1 MIVKKGMGKT
11 MKEKKKFIAVLEEY
25 KQLFT
30 DFFCEP
36 KLRSVK
42 VTRSFAI
49 GEKEKILPTFTLE
62 KNEFQNKGGVNFAI
76 NFINLWYISD
86 MKKDGKKIKIY
97 SHDFLV
103 GIFYL
108 PKQIQLEF
116 LITWINQPYLNMV
129 DIHAIWF
136 YSKVEKEKEK
146 KDYELKVLPK
156 REGSLRVRI
165 KIRTRDYKKNIER
178 ILFYGKIY
186 SYLEIIFEEEVGS
199 VPLCINGLYLFGVS
213 RIELDEE
220 HIELFLR
227 RKKEQS
233 QKEYR
238 ISIWYEEKRIEIYK
252 KYEIIYLVCPLGDDN
267 DTDMDTDMKFLSTK
281 ENLRLGHSIYR

>member
-1 MIVKKGMGKT
+1 

-30 DFFCEP
+30 DFFCDP
-36 KLRSVK
+36 NPRCVK

-49 GEKEKILPTFTLE
+49 GEKNEILPTFTLE

-76 NFINLWYISD
+76 NSINLRDISD
-86 MKKDGKKIKIY
+86 MKKDGKKIKFY

-108 PKQIQLEF
+108 PKQIQ
-116 LITWINQPYLNMV
+116 ITFPIYFVNLPYLNV
-129 DIHAIWF
+129 VYINAIWF
-136 YSKVEKEKEK
+136 DSKVEKEK

-186 SYLEIIFEEEVGS
+186 SYLEIIFEEGLGS
-199 VPLCINGLYLFGVS
+199 VPLCINGVYLLGVS

-220 HIELFLR
+220 TIELFLK

-238 ISIWYEEKRIEIYK
+238 IRTCYGEKRIEIYK
-252 KYEIIYLVCPLGDDN
+252 KHGIIYLLCPPYQREI
-267 DTDMDTDMKFLSTK
+267 
-281 ENLRLGHSIYR
+281 ENPNQREFKCRYNSDIE

>member
-1 MIVKKGMGKT
+1 
-11 MKEKKKFIAVLEEY
+11 MKEKIEYIAALEEY

-30 DFFCEP
+30 DFFCNP
-36 KLRSVK
+36 KPRSAK

-49 GEKEKILPTFTLE
+49 GEENEIWSWSTFTLE
-62 KNEFQNKGGVNFAI
+62 ENEFHKGDVGFEI
-76 NFINLWYISD
+76 DSICLCYSD

-97 SHDFLV
+97 QDDFLI

-108 PKQIQLEF
+108 PKQIRIEF
-116 LITWINQPYLNMV
+116 SIHYMKSYHMVEINQILINR
-129 DIHAIWF
+129 I
-136 YSKVEKEKEK
+136 VEKEKKEK

-165 KIRTRDYKKNIER
+165 RIRTKDYKKNIER

-199 VPLCINGLYLFGVS
+199 VSLCINGLYLFGVS
-213 RIELDEE
+213 RIKMDERD
-220 HIELFLR
+220 IIISLS

-233 QKEYR
+233 QKEYGIGIR
-238 ISIWYEEKRIEIYK
+238 YGEKRIGIYK
-252 KYEIIYLVCPLGDDN
+252 KHEMIYIVCPPPDQGDDIN
-267 DTDMDTDMKFLSTK
+267 VGMLPISNK
-281 ENLRLGHSIYR
+281 ENLDVGYSIYQ